1 MVAAARAH
9 SWSGAAVQVLR
20 TTTAAGGA
28 VAQPWRPMG
37 ELSYTE
43 FSPPLRLWMASFS
56 AVQTRVAPSFGQKEG
71 VSKWAVRC
79 STGPRSASENTGRA
93 SSEFRGRAS
102 VLHDAS

>member
-1 MVAAARAH
+1 MA
-9 SWSGAAVQVLR
+9 LR
-20 TTTAAGGA
+20 TTGAAGAA
-28 VAQPWRPMG
+28 VAQPWRPIG

-43 FSPPLRLWMASFS
+43 FSPPLRLWMASFT

-79 STGPRSASENTGRA
+79 STGPGAPLTNTDRA
-93 SSEFRGRAS
+93 YCEFRGRAS

>member
-1 MVAAARAH
+1 MEARRLVAAARAH
-9 SWSGAAVQVLR
+9 SWSGAAAVQALR

-28 VAQPWRPMG
+28 VAQPWRPIG

-71 VSKWAVRC
+71 RVKM
-79 STGPRSASENTGRA
+79 GRA
-93 SSEFRGRAS
+93 LQHRAQC
-102 VLHDAS
+102 AF